1 MPARAGCTCRLLC
14 RDLRVLVAECAFDK
28 TAPTVAFN
36 ASQMLGTDVPELKI
50 VYTPFP
56 VGRTGRHARKRRR
69 DALLLRRRE
78 SKDTCMAADGLVYNP
93 VCVRTLGDNV
103 CRAIQ

>member
-1 MPARAGCTCRLLC
+1 MPARAGCACRLLC
-14 RDLRVLVAECAFDK
+14 RDRRVLVVECAFDK

-36 ASQMLGTDVPELKI
+36 ASQMLGIDVPELKI

-56 VGRTGRHARKRRR
+56 VGRTG
-69 DALLLRRRE
+69 
-78 SKDTCMAADGLVYNP
+78 KDTCMAADGLVYNP

-103 CRAIQ
+103 CRTIQ